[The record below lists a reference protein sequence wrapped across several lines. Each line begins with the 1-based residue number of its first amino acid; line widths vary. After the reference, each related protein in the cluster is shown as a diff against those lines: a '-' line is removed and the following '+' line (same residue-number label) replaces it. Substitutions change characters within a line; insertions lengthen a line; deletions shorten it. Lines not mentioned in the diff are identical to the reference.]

1 MLPLCLCLG
10 DSHPLRVNH
19 RHSSSV
25 GLSHSHHSHKP
36 PTHCFWSCD
45 TPSLW
50 LVLQWLKPRI
60 SITSFAG
67 EVGLGALF
75 GCIAPN
81 YCSSDCSK
89 ALLPPDCGG
98 CSINTLQ
105 GLEEVISQQSD
116 PWLSDHAARLPTSQ
130 LSRREVDD
138 SQCLCYE
145 LPIRKGKVST
155 EIWLISHD
163 CACVLSRFSH
173 VQLCATLWTVGSSV
187 PTPGSSVHGV
197 L

>member
-1 MLPLCLCLG
+1 MLPLSLCLG

-25 GLSHSHHSHKP
+25 GS
-36 PTHCFWSCD
+36 PTPITHTSPRLTVSD
-45 TPSLW
+45 HVTPPSLW

-98 CSINTLQ
+98 CLINTLQ

-116 PWLSDHAARLPTSQ
+116 PWLSDHAAKLPTSR

-155 EIWLISHD
+155 RSD
-163 CACVLSRFSH
+163 
-173 VQLCATLWTVGSSV
+173 
-187 PTPGSSVHGV
+187 
-197 L
+197 